1 MSDDLLSPVDSPSNN
16 PPWSVSEL
24 AGALKRTIETAYDHV
39 RVRAEVSK
47 VTRHASGHVYLTL
60 KDDRAAID
68 GVVWKGNVS
77 RLKAQPQAGL
87 EVIVTGKLTTFPA
100 SSKYQIVIESMEAAG
115 VGALLAQLERIK
127 AKLHSEGLFERERK
141 KPLPFAPKTIG
152 VITSPTG
159 AVIRDILHRI
169 RDRWPC
175 RVVVWPVVVQGDTA
189 AGQVI
194 HALRGFQSG
203 EAPQNP
209 GIRPDVIIVARG
221 GGSVEDLWAFNDE
234 NLARAVAACTIP
246 VISAVGHET
255 DTTLIDYVS
264 DRRAPTPTGAA
275 EMATPVLS
283 ELRGFLLD
291 LERRRI
297 GTFAQAMR
305 SRQEKLALLSRAL
318 PKPQDLIDNAQQ
330 RLDYVSHRLGGGLL
344 KNLNAHDNAFGRTSA
359 RFQPHLLERPRVQKA
374 DRVAQLSDRATA
386 ALMRGVERH
395 NRDFSRVAA
404 RLTPTLTLRPLD
416 LKREAL
422 TQVTARLDAAMSRRV
437 ETSLRQARLPQ
448 LEIRMT
454 AAFDRLL
461 ALKAERVKRLD
472 QLRVSLDPDRPL
484 NLGFARVNRKD
495 GALITSPDGVQTGDA
510 LELTFKGNRTLD
522 VVAADGIAPPKPVA
536 APASKPRAATKP
548 PEQGSLF

>member
-1 MSDDLLSPVDSPSNN
+1 MSDDLLATVDSQSNN

-203 EAPQNP
+203 EAPK
-209 GIRPDVIIVARG
+209 PDVIIVARG

-297 GTFAQAMR
+297 GTFAQTMR
-305 SRQEKLALLSRAL
+305 SRQEKLALLSRTL

-344 KNLNAHDNAFGRTSA
+344 KNLNAHDNAFGRVSA
-359 RFQPHLLERPRVQKA
+359 RFQPHLLERPRAQKV
-374 DRVAQLSDRATA
+374 DRVAQLSERATV
-386 ALMRGVERH
+386 ALTRGVDRH

-404 RLTPTLTLRPLD
+404 RLTPALPLRPLD
-416 LKREAL
+416 LKRDAL
-422 TQVTARLDAAMSRRV
+422 AQVTARLEAAMTRRV
-437 ETSLRQARLPQ
+437 TVSTQQARLPQ
-448 LEIRMT
+448 LETRMT
-454 AAFDRLL
+454 TAFDRLL
-461 ALKAERVKRLD
+461 ALKSERVKRLD
-472 QLRVSLDPDRPL
+472 QVRVSLDPDRPL

-495 GALITSPDGVQTGDA
+495 GALITSPDGVNAGDA

-522 VVAADGIAPPKPVA
+522 VVATDGTAPPKPTA
-536 APASKPRAATKP
+536 APAPKPRVTP
-548 PEQGSLF
+548 RLPEQGSLF